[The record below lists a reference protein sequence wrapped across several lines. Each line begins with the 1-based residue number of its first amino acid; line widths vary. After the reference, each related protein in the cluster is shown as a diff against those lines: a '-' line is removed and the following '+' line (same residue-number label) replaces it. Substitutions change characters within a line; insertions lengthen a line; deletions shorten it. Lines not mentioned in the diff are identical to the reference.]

1 MGLPTQD
8 LKEPKISFPILVLVM
23 GGLLVDSFTKQDK
36 SKEINSQGNSG
47 IVNNMNANNV
57 VTNNYNA
64 GITIYVVLNVAKIS
78 NKLEMLHLVNNA
90 YTALAKT
97 NPDVYLSDVAGIFN
111 NLGKLYHET
120 THIQKHKVLTKKL

>member
-1 MGLPTQD
+1 
-8 LKEPKISFPILVLVM
+8 M

-97 NPDVYLSDVAGIFN
+97 NPDVYLSDVAGILN